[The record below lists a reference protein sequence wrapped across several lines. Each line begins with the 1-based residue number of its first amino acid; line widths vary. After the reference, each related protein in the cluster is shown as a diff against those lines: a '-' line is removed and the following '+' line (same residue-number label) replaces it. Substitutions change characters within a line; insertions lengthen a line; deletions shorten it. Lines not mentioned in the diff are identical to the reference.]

1 MGQKIN
7 SNAMRMGI
15 NKDWKSKWYK
25 NRSEY
30 VDTLH
35 EDLEIRALIS
45 KHLSTAGLDNI
56 EISRSA
62 GSLLINAYVARPGVA
77 IGRGGT
83 GIENLTD
90 DLKRKYG
97 KGTELKI
104 SEVKKPDLSATIIA
118 SEISS
123 GLLRRMPPKLLALNA
138 IEKAK
143 SSGAKGIRVWVS
155 GRINGAAQART
166 IKFSDGPVPLHT
178 LKANID
184 YAKGVAETSD
194 LGKFGIRVWV
204 YQPDDAINLK
214 ETS

>member
-1 MGQKIN
+1 MGHKID

-15 NKDWKSKWYK
+15 NKDWKSKWFK
-25 NRSEY
+25 KGPEY

-35 EDLEIRALIS
+35 EDIQIRKMVEEALAP
-45 KHLSTAGLDNI
+45 AGLDHI
-56 EISRSA
+56 EILRSA
-62 GSLLINAYVARPGVA
+62 GNLVINAYVARPGVA

-83 GIENLTD
+83 GVENLT
-90 DLKRKYG
+90 KTMKAKYG

-138 IEKAK
+138 IEKARQN
-143 SSGAKGIRVWVS
+143 GAKGIRIWVS
-155 GRINGAAQART
+155 GRINGASQART

-184 YAKGVAETSD
+184 YAKDVAQTKD
-194 LGKFGIRVWV
+194 LGKFGIKVWV
-204 YQPDDAINLK
+204 YQPDDNKLQ
-214 ETS
+214 SMN